1 MISKDF
7 FGYSIIMMR
16 NVGEGRCCVTIY
28 TYVGNRHQSKRFG
41 GSSLT
46 QGNAM
51 PVAAFILYRTFCLL
65 LSIGK
70 DASKITCICCI

>member
-1 MISKDF
+1 MLVKGAAVSQYIRK
-7 FGYSIIMMR
+7 
-16 NVGEGRCCVTIY
+16 
-28 TYVGNRHQSKRFG
+28 YVGNRHQSKRFG

-46 QGNAM
+46 QANAM

-70 DASKITCICCI
+70 DASKITCICCRFITCF